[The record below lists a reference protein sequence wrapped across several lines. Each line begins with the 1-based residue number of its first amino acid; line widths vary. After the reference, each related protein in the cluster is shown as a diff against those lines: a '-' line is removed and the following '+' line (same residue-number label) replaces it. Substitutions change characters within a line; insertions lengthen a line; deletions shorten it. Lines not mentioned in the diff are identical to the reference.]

1 MTRLPQSKKRSPFRL
16 TACVNLIWRRIVP
29 SKKSSQSRLQ
39 RRLSLSLGRNRRFF
53 DLVRRRRSRYE
64 NRPSQLSKRL
74 RVRRILQR
82 KLRLALVALA
92 SLGVGAACWGGL
104 FINEQVTLGG
114 VPYRVVR
121 KFWNSQ
127 AARDAYF
134 AGDRQALHDQL
145 SALGVENDIKNYY
158 RDRFDNE
165 YELDRH
171 IHQIMFDRTGYV
183 GEAYDVDNYGRLNSR
198 SY

>member
-1 MTRLPQSKKRSPFRL
+1 M
-16 TACVNLIWRRIVP
+16 
-29 SKKSSQSRLQ
+29 
-39 RRLSLSLGRNRRFF
+39 
-53 DLVRRRRSRYE
+53 
-64 NRPSQLSKRL
+64 
-74 RVRRILQR
+74 
-82 KLRLALVALA
+82 

-121 KFWNSQ
+121 KFWNSPS
-127 AARDAYF
+127 ARDAYF

-145 SALGVENDIKNYY
+145 SLLGVENDIKNYY